1 MQQNEYRQLVERLN
15 HYSKL
20 YYTLDAPE
28 ISDFEYDSLMQQ
40 LKAAEA
46 EHPDW
51 VTADSP
57 TQRVGDAIFTTFE
70 KVTHTVQM
78 GSLQDVFSEE
88 ELWAFHERCLPYDPA
103 PAYTVEPKIDGLSVS
118 LEYRDGLF
126 VRGSTR
132 GNGLIGED
140 VTLNLLTIADIPK
153 KLTRPLPYLEVRGE
167 VYMPLSVFQ
176 ELVTRQLENEEEPFK
191 NPRNAAAGGLRQKDP
206 KVTAERKLSIF
217 VFNVQQIEG
226 ETLTTHDGSLDLLRE
241 LGFKVIP
248 SYPVFTDFQ
257 QVVEEIR
264 SIDARR
270 GENDFDIDG
279 AVVKINDLA
288 LREQI
293 GSTVKFPR
301 WAVAFKYPPEEKE
314 TVLRD
319 IEIQVGRTGAL
330 TPTAVFDSVTLA
342 GTSVSRATLHNQ
354 DFITEKGICIGDTL
368 LVRKAGEIIPEVLKV
383 VRHGENPVPYQ
394 IPETCPVCGSK
405 TVRDPDEAV
414 IRCINPACP
423 ATRKRSIVHFA
434 SRNAMD
440 IEGLGPA
447 MVDLLVDN
455 GLVDNCA
462 GLYRLTAEQLL
473 PFEGIQQKSA
483 DNLIQAIEGS
493 KDRGLARLL
502 FGLGIRNVGEK
513 AAQLIA
519 RHFGTADA
527 LMELTVDDLWTK
539 KGGSVIPG
547 VGQVIAESLVESF
560 SQPEFCQQIEQLR
573 KSGVKLTEEKE
584 ETGSSL
590 AGKTFVITGTLP
602 TMSRKEAQMLIEQN
616 GGKVTASVS
625 KKTSFLLAGEDA
637 GSKLVKAQT
646 LGIPVVSEAE
656 LMQMIGPETDRKPI
670 DRKDCNHGT

>member
-57 TQRVGDAIFTTFE
+57 TQRVGDAIYTTFE
-70 KVTHTVQM
+70 KVAHTVQM

-176 ELVTRQLENEEEPFK
+176 ELVTHQLENEEEPFK

-493 KDRGLARLL
+493 KGRGLARLL

-560 SQPEFCQQIEQLR
+560 SQPEFRSQIEQLR

-584 ETGSSL
+584 ETGVSL

-602 TMSRKEAQMLIEQN
+602 TMSRKEAQTLIEQN

-656 LMQMIGPETDRKPI
+656 LMQMIGPETDR
-670 DRKDCNHGT
+670 

>member
-51 VTADSP
+51 VTVDSP

-217 VFNVQQIEG
+217 IFNVQQIEG
-226 ETLTTHDGSLDLLRE
+226 ETITTHAGSLDLLKK

-257 QVVEEIR
+257 QVVEEIH

-354 DFITEKGICIGDTL
+354 DFITDKGICIGDTL

-394 IPETCPVCGSK
+394 IPETCPVCGSR

-473 PFEGIQQKSA
+473 PFEGVQQKSA

-493 KDRGLARLL
+493 KGRGLARLL

-527 LMELTVDDLWTK
+527 LMDLTVDDLWTK

-560 SQPEFCQQIEQLR
+560 SQPEFRSQIEQLR
-573 KSGVKLTEEKE
+573 ESGVKLTEEKE

-602 TMSRKEAQMLIEQN
+602 TMSRKEAQTLIEQN

-656 LMQMIGPETDRKPI
+656 LMQMIGPEMDR
-670 DRKDCNHGT
+670 

>member
-57 TQRVGDAIFTTFE
+57 TQRVGDAIYTTFE
-70 KVTHTVQM
+70 KVAHTVQM

-176 ELVTRQLENEEEPFK
+176 ELVTHQLENEEEPFK

-354 DFITEKGICIGDTL
+354 DFITDKGICIGDTL

-394 IPETCPVCGSK
+394 IPETCPVCGSR

-493 KDRGLARLL
+493 KGRGLARLL

-519 RHFGTADA
+519 RHFGTVDA
-527 LMELTVDDLWTK
+527 LMDLTVDDLWTK

-560 SQPEFCQQIEQLR
+560 SQPEFRQQIEQLR

-602 TMSRKEAQMLIEQN
+602 TMSRKEAQTLIEQN

-656 LMQMIGPETDRKPI
+656 LMQMIGPETDR
-670 DRKDCNHGT
+670 

>member
-28 ISDFEYDSLMQQ
+28 ISDFEYDGLMQQ

-46 EHPDW
+46 EHPEW

-57 TQRVGDAIFTTFE
+57 TQRIGDAIYTTFE

-88 ELWAFHERCLPYDPA
+88 ELWAFHERCLAFTPV

-118 LEYRDGLF
+118 LEYRDGLL

-140 VTLNLLTIADIPK
+140 VTLNLLTITDIPK

-167 VYMPLSVFQ
+167 VYMPLSVFK
-176 ELVTRQLENEEEPFK
+176 ELVTQQLENEEEPFK

-226 ETLTTHDGSLDLLRE
+226 ETISTHAGSLDLLKE

-248 SYPVFTDFQ
+248 SYPVYTDFQ
-257 QVVEEIR
+257 KVVDEIR
-264 SIDARR
+264 SINARR

-279 AVVKINDLA
+279 AVVKINDLS

-330 TPTAVFDSVTLA
+330 TPTAVFDSITLA

-394 IPETCPVCGSK
+394 IPDTCPVCGSK

-455 GLVDNCA
+455 GLVQNCA
-462 GLYRLTAEQLL
+462 DLYELKPEQLTG
-473 PFEGIQQKSA
+473 FEGVGELSA
-483 DNLIQAIEGS
+483 GNLIQAIAES
-493 KDRGLARLL
+493 KNRGLARLL

-519 RHFGTADA
+519 RHYGSADA

-539 KGGSVIPG
+539 KGGSVIAG

-560 SQPEFCQQIEQLR
+560 SQPEFRAQIEQLR
-573 KSGVKLTEEKE
+573 KNGVKLTEEKA
-584 ETGSSL
+584 ETGDRL
-590 AGKTFVITGTLP
+590 TGKTFVITGTLP
-602 TMSRKEAQMLIEQN
+602 SMSRKEAQTLIEQN

-637 GSKLVKAQT
+637 GSKLQKAQD
-646 LGIPVVSEAE
+646 LGIPVMSEAE
-656 LMQMIGPETDRKPI
+656 LMQMIGSETDR
-670 DRKDCNHGT
+670 

>member
-57 TQRVGDAIFTTFE
+57 TQRVGDAIYTTFE

-176 ELVTRQLENEEEPFK
+176 ELVTHQLENEEEPFK

-394 IPETCPVCGSK
+394 IPETCPVCGSR

-473 PFEGIQQKSA
+473 PFEGVQQKSA

-519 RHFGTADA
+519 RHFGTVDA

-560 SQPEFCQQIEQLR
+560 SQPEFRSQIEQLR

-584 ETGSSL
+584 ETGVSL

-602 TMSRKEAQMLIEQN
+602 TMSRKEAQTLIEQN

-656 LMQMIGPETDRKPI
+656 LMQMIGPETDR
-670 DRKDCNHGT
+670 

>member
-57 TQRVGDAIFTTFE
+57 TQRVGDAIYTTFE

-88 ELWAFHERCLPYDPA
+88 ELWAFHERCLPFDPA

-118 LEYRDGLF
+118 LEYRNGLF

-132 GNGLIGED
+132 GNGLVGED

-167 VYMPLSVFQ
+167 VYMPLSVFK

-226 ETLTTHDGSLDLLRE
+226 ETITTHAGSLDLLKE

-257 QVVEEIR
+257 KVIEEIR

-279 AVVKINDLA
+279 AVVKINDLS

-383 VRHGENPVPYQ
+383 VRHGENPVPYR

-473 PFEGIQQKSA
+473 PFEGVQQKSA
-483 DNLIQAIEGS
+483 DNLIQAIENS
-493 KDRGLARLL
+493 KGRGLARLL

-519 RHFGTADA
+519 RHFGTVDA
-527 LMELTVDDLWTK
+527 LMALTVDDLWTK

-547 VGQVIAESLVESF
+547 IGQVIAESLVESF
-560 SQPEFCQQIEQLR
+560 AQPEFRKQIEQLR
-573 KSGVKLTEEKE
+573 ESGVKLTEEKE
-584 ETGSSL
+584 ETGTSL

-602 TMSRKEAQMLIEQN
+602 NMSRKDAQTLIEQN

-637 GSKLVKAQT
+637 GSKLVKAQS

-656 LMQMIGPETDRKPI
+656 LMQMIGPETGR
-670 DRKDCNHGT
+670 

>member
-57 TQRVGDAIFTTFE
+57 TQRVGDAIYTTFE

-88 ELWAFHERCLPYDPA
+88 ELWAFHERCLPFDPV

-118 LEYRDGLF
+118 LEYRNGLF

-132 GNGLIGED
+132 GNGLVGED

-167 VYMPLSVFQ
+167 VYMPLSVFK

-226 ETLTTHDGSLDLLRE
+226 ETITTHAGSLDLLKE

-257 QVVEEIR
+257 QVIEEIR

-279 AVVKINDLA
+279 AVVKINDLS
-288 LREQI
+288 LRAQI

-383 VRHGENPVPYQ
+383 VRHGENPVPYR

-473 PFEGIQQKSA
+473 PFEGVQQKSA
-483 DNLIQAIEGS
+483 DNLIQAIENS
-493 KDRGLARLL
+493 KGRGLARLL

-527 LMELTVDDLWTK
+527 LMALTVDDLWTK

-547 VGQVIAESLVESF
+547 IGQVIAESLVESF
-560 SQPEFCQQIEQLR
+560 AQPEFRKQIEQLR
-573 KSGVKLTEEKE
+573 ESGVKLTEEKE
-584 ETGSSL
+584 ETGTSL

-602 TMSRKEAQMLIEQN
+602 NMSRKDAQMLIEQN
-616 GGKVTASVS
+616 GGKVTACG
-625 KKTSFLLAGEDA
+625 L
-637 GSKLVKAQT
+637 
-646 LGIPVVSEAE
+646 
-656 LMQMIGPETDRKPI
+656 
-670 DRKDCNHGT
+670 

>member
-57 TQRVGDAIFTTFE
+57 TQRVGDAIYTTFE
-70 KVTHTVQM
+70 KVAHTVQM

-176 ELVTRQLENEEEPFK
+176 ELVTHQLENEEEPFK

-394 IPETCPVCGSK
+394 IPETCPVCGSR

-473 PFEGIQQKSA
+473 PFEGVQQKSA

-493 KDRGLARLL
+493 KGRGLARLL

-519 RHFGTADA
+519 RHFGTVDA
-527 LMELTVDDLWTK
+527 LMDLTVDDLWTK

-547 VGQVIAESLVESF
+547 IGQVIAESLVESF
-560 SQPEFCQQIEQLR
+560 SQPEFRRQIEQLR

-602 TMSRKEAQMLIEQN
+602 TMSRKEAQTLIEQN

-656 LMQMIGPETDRKPI
+656 LMQMIGPETDR
-670 DRKDCNHGT
+670 

>member
-57 TQRVGDAIFTTFE
+57 TQRVGDAIYTTFE

-88 ELWAFHERCLPYDPA
+88 ELWAFHERCLLYDPA

-176 ELVTRQLENEEEPFK
+176 ELVTHQLENEEEPFK

-226 ETLTTHDGSLDLLRE
+226 ETLTTHAGSLDLLKK

-493 KDRGLARLL
+493 KGRGLARLL

-527 LMELTVDDLWTK
+527 LMDLTVDDLWTK

-560 SQPEFCQQIEQLR
+560 SQPEFRQQIEQLR

-584 ETGSSL
+584 ETGVSL

-602 TMSRKEAQMLIEQN
+602 TMSRKEAQTLIEQN

-656 LMQMIGPETDRKPI
+656 LMQMIGPETDR
-670 DRKDCNHGT
+670 

>member
-40 LKAAEA
+40 LKAVEA

-57 TQRVGDAIFTTFE
+57 TQRVGDAIYTTFE
-70 KVTHTVQM
+70 KVAHTVQM

-153 KLTRPLPYLEVRGE
+153 KLTRPLPYLEARGE

-176 ELVTRQLENEEEPFK
+176 ELVTHQLENEEEPFK

-257 QVVEEIR
+257 QVVEEIH

-383 VRHGENPVPYQ
+383 VRHGENPIPYQ
-394 IPETCPVCGSK
+394 IPETCPVCGSR

-493 KDRGLARLL
+493 KGRGLARLL

-560 SQPEFCQQIEQLR
+560 SQPEFRQQIEQLR
-573 KSGVKLTEEKE
+573 ESGVKLTEEKE
-584 ETGSSL
+584 ETGVSL

-656 LMQMIGPETDRKPI
+656 LMQMIGPETDR
-670 DRKDCNHGT
+670 

>member
-57 TQRVGDAIFTTFE
+57 TQRVGDAIYTTFE

-176 ELVTRQLENEEEPFK
+176 ELVTHQLENEEEPFK

-354 DFITEKGICIGDTL
+354 DFITDKGICIGDTL

-473 PFEGIQQKSA
+473 PFEGVQQKSA

-493 KDRGLARLL
+493 KGRGLARLL

-519 RHFGTADA
+519 RHFGTVDA
-527 LMELTVDDLWTK
+527 LMDLTVDDLWTK

-560 SQPEFCQQIEQLR
+560 SQPEFRQQIEQLR
-573 KSGVKLTEEKE
+573 ESGVKLTEEKE
-584 ETGSSL
+584 EAGSSL

-602 TMSRKEAQMLIEQN
+602 TMSRKEAQTLIEQN

-656 LMQMIGPETDRKPI
+656 LMQMIGPETDR
-670 DRKDCNHGT
+670 

>member
-57 TQRVGDAIFTTFE
+57 TQRIGDAIYTTFE
-70 KVTHTVQM
+70 KVAHTVQM

-226 ETLTTHDGSLDLLRE
+226 ETLTTHAGSLDLLKK

-270 GENDFDIDG
+270 EENDFDIDG

-394 IPETCPVCGSK
+394 IPETCPVCGSR

-434 SRNAMD
+434 SRDAMD

-473 PFEGIQQKSA
+473 PFEGVQQKSA

-493 KDRGLARLL
+493 KGRGLARLL

-527 LMELTVDDLWTK
+527 LMDLTVDDLWTK

-547 VGQVIAESLVESF
+547 AGQVIAESLVESF
-560 SQPEFCQQIEQLR
+560 SQPEFRSQIEQLR
-573 KSGVKLTEEKE
+573 ESGVKLTEEKE
-584 ETGSSL
+584 ETGVSL

-602 TMSRKEAQMLIEQN
+602 TMSRKEAQTLIEQN

-656 LMQMIGPETDRKPI
+656 LMQMIGPETDR
-670 DRKDCNHGT
+670 

>member
-57 TQRVGDAIFTTFE
+57 TQRIGDAIYTTFE
-70 KVTHTVQM
+70 KVAHTVQM

-176 ELVTRQLENEEEPFK
+176 ELVTHQLENEEEPFK

-226 ETLTTHDGSLDLLRE
+226 ETITTHAGSLDLLRE

-270 GENDFDIDG
+270 GENVFDIDG

-354 DFITEKGICIGDTL
+354 DFITEKEICIGDTL

-493 KDRGLARLL
+493 KGRGLARLL

-560 SQPEFCQQIEQLR
+560 SQPEFRSQIEQLR

-584 ETGSSL
+584 ETGVSL

-602 TMSRKEAQMLIEQN
+602 TMSRKEAQTLIEQN

-656 LMQMIGPETDRKPI
+656 LMQMIGPETDR
-670 DRKDCNHGT
+670 

>member
-46 EHPDW
+46 EHPEW

-57 TQRVGDAIFTTFE
+57 TQRVGDAIYTTFE

-226 ETLTTHDGSLDLLRE
+226 ETLTTHAGSLDLLRE

-354 DFITEKGICIGDTL
+354 DFITEKEICIGDTL

-394 IPETCPVCGSK
+394 IPETCPVCGSR

-473 PFEGIQQKSA
+473 PFEGVQQKSA

-560 SQPEFCQQIEQLR
+560 SQPEFRQQIEQLR

-602 TMSRKEAQMLIEQN
+602 TMSRKEAQTLIEQN

-656 LMQMIGPETDRKPI
+656 LMQMIGPETDR
-670 DRKDCNHGT
+670 

>member
-57 TQRVGDAIFTTFE
+57 TQRVGDAIYTTFE

-176 ELVTRQLENEEEPFK
+176 ELVTHQLENEEEPFK

-354 DFITEKGICIGDTL
+354 DFITEKEICIGDTL

-405 TVRDPDEAV
+405 TVRYPDEAV

-473 PFEGIQQKSA
+473 PFEGVQQKSA

-560 SQPEFCQQIEQLR
+560 SQPEFRQQIEQLR
-573 KSGVKLTEEKE
+573 ESGVKLTEEKE
-584 ETGSSL
+584 ETGVSL

-602 TMSRKEAQMLIEQN
+602 TMSRKEAQTLIEQN

-656 LMQMIGPETDRKPI
+656 LMQMIGPETDR
-670 DRKDCNHGT
+670 

>member
-1 MQQNEYRQLVERLN
+1 M
-15 HYSKL
+15 
-20 YYTLDAPE
+20 
-28 ISDFEYDSLMQQ
+28 
-40 LKAAEA
+40 
-46 EHPDW
+46 
-51 VTADSP
+51 
-57 TQRVGDAIFTTFE
+57 
-70 KVTHTVQM
+70 
-78 GSLQDVFSEE
+78 
-88 ELWAFHERCLPYDPA
+88 
-103 PAYTVEPKIDGLSVS
+103 
-118 LEYRDGLF
+118 
-126 VRGSTR
+126 
-132 GNGLIGED
+132 
-140 VTLNLLTIADIPK
+140 
-153 KLTRPLPYLEVRGE
+153 
-167 VYMPLSVFQ
+167 
-176 ELVTRQLENEEEPFK
+176 
-191 NPRNAAAGGLRQKDP
+191 
-206 KVTAERKLSIF
+206 
-217 VFNVQQIEG
+217 
-226 ETLTTHDGSLDLLRE
+226 
-241 LGFKVIP
+241 
-248 SYPVFTDFQ
+248 
-257 QVVEEIR
+257 
-264 SIDARR
+264 
-270 GENDFDIDG
+270 
-279 AVVKINDLA
+279 
-288 LREQI
+288 
-293 GSTVKFPR
+293 
-301 WAVAFKYPPEEKE
+301 
-314 TVLRD
+314 
-319 IEIQVGRTGAL
+319 
-330 TPTAVFDSVTLA
+330 
-342 GTSVSRATLHNQ
+342 
-354 DFITEKGICIGDTL
+354 
-368 LVRKAGEIIPEVLKV
+368 RKAGEIIPEVLKV

-394 IPETCPVCGSK
+394 IPETCPVCGSR

-473 PFEGIQQKSA
+473 PFEGVQQKSA

-560 SQPEFCQQIEQLR
+560 SQPEFRSQIEQLR

-602 TMSRKEAQMLIEQN
+602 TMSRKEAQTLIEQN

-656 LMQMIGPETDRKPI
+656 LMQMIGPETDR
-670 DRKDCNHGT
+670 

>member
-226 ETLTTHDGSLDLLRE
+226 ETITTHAGSLDLLKK

-257 QVVEEIR
+257 QVVEEIH

-354 DFITEKGICIGDTL
+354 DFITDKGICIGDTL

-383 VRHGENPVPYQ
+383 VRHGENPIPYQ
-394 IPETCPVCGSK
+394 IPETCPVCGSR

-473 PFEGIQQKSA
+473 PFEGVQQKSA

-493 KDRGLARLL
+493 KGRGLARLL

-519 RHFGTADA
+519 RHFGTVDA
-527 LMELTVDDLWTK
+527 LMDLTVDDLWTK

-560 SQPEFCQQIEQLR
+560 SQPEFRSQIEQLR

-602 TMSRKEAQMLIEQN
+602 TMSRKEAQTLIEQN

-656 LMQMIGPETDRKPI
+656 LMQMIGPETDR
-670 DRKDCNHGT
+670 

>member
-57 TQRVGDAIFTTFE
+57 TQRVGDAIYTTFE

-176 ELVTRQLENEEEPFK
+176 ELVTHQLENEEEPFK

-354 DFITEKGICIGDTL
+354 DFITDKGICIGDTL

-473 PFEGIQQKSA
+473 PFEGVQQKSA

-493 KDRGLARLL
+493 KGRGLARLL

-547 VGQVIAESLVESF
+547 IGQVIAESLVESF
-560 SQPEFCQQIEQLR
+560 SQPEFRQQIEQLR
-573 KSGVKLTEEKE
+573 ESGVKLTEEKE
-584 ETGSSL
+584 ETGVFL

-602 TMSRKEAQMLIEQN
+602 TMSRKEAQTLIEQN

-656 LMQMIGPETDRKPI
+656 LMQMIGPETDR
-670 DRKDCNHGT
+670 

>member
-226 ETLTTHDGSLDLLRE
+226 ETITTHAGSLDLLKK

-257 QVVEEIR
+257 QVVEEIH

-473 PFEGIQQKSA
+473 PFEGVQQKSA

-493 KDRGLARLL
+493 KGRGLARLL

-519 RHFGTADA
+519 RHFGTVDA
-527 LMELTVDDLWTK
+527 LMDLTVDDLWTK

-560 SQPEFCQQIEQLR
+560 AQPEFRSQIEQLR

-584 ETGSSL
+584 ETGVSL

-602 TMSRKEAQMLIEQN
+602 TMSRKEAQTLIEQN

-656 LMQMIGPETDRKPI
+656 LMQMIGPETDR
-670 DRKDCNHGT
+670 

>member
-57 TQRVGDAIFTTFE
+57 TQRVGDAIYTTFE

-226 ETLTTHDGSLDLLRE
+226 ETLTTHVGSLDLLKE

-473 PFEGIQQKSA
+473 PFEGVQQKSA

-493 KDRGLARLL
+493 KGRGLARLL

-527 LMELTVDDLWTK
+527 LMDLTVDDLWTK

-560 SQPEFCQQIEQLR
+560 SQPEFRSQIEQLR
-573 KSGVKLTEEKE
+573 ESGVKLTEEKE
-584 ETGSSL
+584 ETGVSL

-602 TMSRKEAQMLIEQN
+602 TMSRKEAQTLIEQN

-656 LMQMIGPETDRKPI
+656 LMQMIGPETDR
-670 DRKDCNHGT
+670 

>member
-57 TQRVGDAIFTTFE
+57 TQRVGDAIYTTFE
-70 KVTHTVQM
+70 KVAHTVQM

-176 ELVTRQLENEEEPFK
+176 ELVTHQLENEEEPFK

-226 ETLTTHDGSLDLLRE
+226 ETLTTHAGSLDLLRE

-257 QVVEEIR
+257 QVVEEIH

-270 GENDFDIDG
+270 EENDFDIDG

-414 IRCINPACP
+414 TRCINPACP

-527 LMELTVDDLWTK
+527 LMDLTVDDLWTK

-560 SQPEFCQQIEQLR
+560 SQPEFRQQIEQLR

-656 LMQMIGPETDRKPI
+656 LMQMIGPETDR
-670 DRKDCNHGT
+670 

>member
-15 HYSKL
+15 YYSKL

-57 TQRVGDAIFTTFE
+57 TQRVGDAIYTTFE

-88 ELWAFHERCLPYDPA
+88 ELWTFHERCLPYDPA

-176 ELVTRQLENEEEPFK
+176 ELVTHQLENEEEPFK

-383 VRHGENPVPYQ
+383 VRHGENPIPYQ
-394 IPETCPVCGSK
+394 IPETCPVCGSR

-473 PFEGIQQKSA
+473 PFEGVQQKSA

-560 SQPEFCQQIEQLR
+560 SQPEFRSQIEQLR
-573 KSGVKLTEEKE
+573 ESGVKLTEEKE

-602 TMSRKEAQMLIEQN
+602 TMSRKEAQTLIEQN

-656 LMQMIGPETDRKPI
+656 LMQMIGPETDR
-670 DRKDCNHGT
+670 

>member
-226 ETLTTHDGSLDLLRE
+226 ETLTTHAGSLDLLRE

-257 QVVEEIR
+257 QVVEEIH

-462 GLYRLTAEQLL
+462 GLFRLTAEQLL

-656 LMQMIGPETDRKPI
+656 LMQMIGPETDR
-670 DRKDCNHGT
+670 

>member
-57 TQRVGDAIFTTFE
+57 TQRVGDAIYTTFE
-70 KVTHTVQM
+70 KVAHTVQM

-176 ELVTRQLENEEEPFK
+176 ELVTHQLENEEEPFK

-226 ETLTTHDGSLDLLRE
+226 ETITTHAGSLDLLRE

-257 QVVEEIR
+257 QVVEEIH

-493 KDRGLARLL
+493 KGRGLARLL

-527 LMELTVDDLWTK
+527 LMDLTVDDLWTK

-560 SQPEFCQQIEQLR
+560 AQPEFRSQIVQLR

-584 ETGSSL
+584 ETGVSL

-602 TMSRKEAQMLIEQN
+602 TMSRKEAQTLIEQN

-656 LMQMIGPETDRKPI
+656 LMQMIGPETDR
-670 DRKDCNHGT
+670 

>member
-57 TQRVGDAIFTTFE
+57 TQRVGDAIYTTFE

-88 ELWAFHERCLPYDPA
+88 ELWAFHERCLPFDPV

-118 LEYRDGLF
+118 LEYRNGLF

-132 GNGLIGED
+132 GNGLVGED

-167 VYMPLSVFQ
+167 VYMPLSVFK

-226 ETLTTHDGSLDLLRE
+226 ETITTHAGSLDLLKE

-248 SYPVFTDFQ
+248 SYPVFADFQ
-257 QVVEEIR
+257 QVIEEIR

-279 AVVKINDLA
+279 AVVKINDLS

-383 VRHGENPVPYQ
+383 VRHGENPVPYR

-473 PFEGIQQKSA
+473 PFEGVQQKSA
-483 DNLIQAIEGS
+483 DNLIQAIENS
-493 KDRGLARLL
+493 KGRGLARLL

-519 RHFGTADA
+519 RHFGTVDA
-527 LMELTVDDLWTK
+527 LIVLTVDDLWTK

-547 VGQVIAESLVESF
+547 IGQVIAESLVESF
-560 SQPEFCQQIEQLR
+560 AQPEFRKQIEQLR
-573 KSGVKLTEEKE
+573 ESGVKLTEEKE
-584 ETGSSL
+584 ETGTSL

-602 TMSRKEAQMLIEQN
+602 NMSRKDAQTLIEQN

-637 GSKLVKAQT
+637 GSKLVKAQS

-656 LMQMIGPETDRKPI
+656 LMQMIGPETGR
-670 DRKDCNHGT
+670 

>member
-57 TQRVGDAIFTTFE
+57 TQRVGDAIYTTFE

-118 LEYRDGLF
+118 LEYRNGLF

-176 ELVTRQLENEEEPFK
+176 ELVTHQLENEEEPFK

-226 ETLTTHDGSLDLLRE
+226 ETITTHAGSLDLLRE

-257 QVVEEIR
+257 QVVEEIH

-354 DFITEKGICIGDTL
+354 DFITDKGICIGDTL

-473 PFEGIQQKSA
+473 PFEGVQQKSA

-527 LMELTVDDLWTK
+527 LMDLTVDDLWTK

-547 VGQVIAESLVESF
+547 IGQVIAESLVESF
-560 SQPEFCQQIEQLR
+560 SQPEFRRQIEQLR

-584 ETGSSL
+584 ETGVSL

-602 TMSRKEAQMLIEQN
+602 TMSRKEAQTLIEQN

-656 LMQMIGPETDRKPI
+656 LMQMIGPETDR
-670 DRKDCNHGT
+670 

>member
-57 TQRVGDAIFTTFE
+57 TQRVGDAIYTTFE
-70 KVTHTVQM
+70 KVAHTVQM

-176 ELVTRQLENEEEPFK
+176 ELVTHQLENEEEPFK

-226 ETLTTHDGSLDLLRE
+226 ETLTTHAGSLDLLRE

-257 QVVEEIR
+257 QVVEEIH

-270 GENDFDIDG
+270 EENDFDIDG

-354 DFITEKGICIGDTL
+354 DFITEKEICIGDTL

-493 KDRGLARLL
+493 KGRGLARLL

-560 SQPEFCQQIEQLR
+560 TQPEFRSQIEQLR
-573 KSGVKLTEEKE
+573 ESGVKLTEEKE
-584 ETGSSL
+584 EAGSSL

-602 TMSRKEAQMLIEQN
+602 TMSRKEAQTLIEQN

-656 LMQMIGPETDRKPI
+656 LMQMIGPETDR
-670 DRKDCNHGT
+670 

>member
-57 TQRVGDAIFTTFE
+57 TQRVGDAIYTTFE
-70 KVTHTVQM
+70 KVAHTVQM

-176 ELVTRQLENEEEPFK
+176 ELVTHQLENEEEPFK

-279 AVVKINDLA
+279 AVVKINDLS

-473 PFEGIQQKSA
+473 PFEGVQQKSA

-493 KDRGLARLL
+493 KGCGLARLL

-519 RHFGTADA
+519 RHFGTVDA
-527 LMELTVDDLWTK
+527 LMDLTVDDLWTK

-547 VGQVIAESLVESF
+547 IGQVIAESLVESF
-560 SQPEFCQQIEQLR
+560 AQPEFRSQIEQLR
-573 KSGVKLTEEKE
+573 ESGVKLTEEKE

-602 TMSRKEAQMLIEQN
+602 NMSRKEAQTLIEQN

-656 LMQMIGPETDRKPI
+656 LMQMIGPETDR
-670 DRKDCNHGT
+670 

>member
-57 TQRVGDAIFTTFE
+57 TQRIGDAIYTTFE
-70 KVTHTVQM
+70 KVAHTVQM

-394 IPETCPVCGSK
+394 IPETCPVCGSR

-519 RHFGTADA
+519 RHFGTVDA
-527 LMELTVDDLWTK
+527 LMDLTVDDLWTK

-547 VGQVIAESLVESF
+547 IGQVIAESLVESF
-560 SQPEFCQQIEQLR
+560 SQPEFRRQIEQLR

-602 TMSRKEAQMLIEQN
+602 TMSRKEAQTLIEQN

-656 LMQMIGPETDRKPI
+656 LMQMIGPETDR
-670 DRKDCNHGT
+670 

>member
-15 HYSKL
+15 YYSKL

-57 TQRVGDAIFTTFE
+57 TQRVGDAIYTTFE

-176 ELVTRQLENEEEPFK
+176 ELVTHQLENEEEPFK

-226 ETLTTHDGSLDLLRE
+226 ETLTTHAGSLDLLKE

-354 DFITEKGICIGDTL
+354 DFITDKGICIGDTL

-462 GLYRLTAEQLL
+462 GLYKLTAEQLL
-473 PFEGIQQKSA
+473 PFDGIQQKSA

-493 KDRGLARLL
+493 KGRGLARLL

-519 RHFGTADA
+519 RDFGTADA
-527 LMELTVDDLWTK
+527 LMDLTVDDLWTK

-560 SQPEFCQQIEQLR
+560 AQPEFRSQIEQLR

-584 ETGSSL
+584 ETGVSL

-602 TMSRKEAQMLIEQN
+602 TMSRKEAQTLIEQN

-656 LMQMIGPETDRKPI
+656 LMQMIGPETDR
-670 DRKDCNHGT
+670 

>member
-57 TQRVGDAIFTTFE
+57 TQRVGDAIYTTFE

-176 ELVTRQLENEEEPFK
+176 ELVTHQLENEEEPFK

-354 DFITEKGICIGDTL
+354 DFITDKGICIGDTL

-462 GLYRLTAEQLL
+462 GLYKLTAEQLL

-493 KDRGLARLL
+493 KGRGLARLL

-527 LMELTVDDLWTK
+527 LMDLTVDDLWTK

-560 SQPEFCQQIEQLR
+560 AQPEFRSQIEQLR

-584 ETGSSL
+584 ETGVSL

-602 TMSRKEAQMLIEQN
+602 TMSRKEAQTLIEQN

-656 LMQMIGPETDRKPI
+656 LMQMIGPETDR
-670 DRKDCNHGT
+670 

>member
-57 TQRVGDAIFTTFE
+57 TQRVGDAIYTTFE
-70 KVTHTVQM
+70 KVAHTVQM

-176 ELVTRQLENEEEPFK
+176 ELVTHQLENEEEPFK

-226 ETLTTHDGSLDLLRE
+226 ETLTTHAGSLDLLRE

-354 DFITEKGICIGDTL
+354 DFITEKEICIGDTL

-394 IPETCPVCGSK
+394 IPETCPVCGSR

-473 PFEGIQQKSA
+473 PFEGVQQKSA

-560 SQPEFCQQIEQLR
+560 SQPEFRQQIEQLR

-602 TMSRKEAQMLIEQN
+602 TMSRKEAQTLIEQN

-656 LMQMIGPETDRKPI
+656 LMQMIGPETDR
-670 DRKDCNHGT
+670 

>member
-57 TQRVGDAIFTTFE
+57 TQRVGDAIYTTFE
-70 KVTHTVQM
+70 KVAHTVQM

-226 ETLTTHDGSLDLLRE
+226 ETLTTHAGSLDLLRE

-270 GENDFDIDG
+270 EENDFDIDG

-354 DFITEKGICIGDTL
+354 DFITEKEICIGDTL
-368 LVRKAGEIIPEVLKV
+368 LVRKAGESIPEVLKV

-462 GLYRLTAEQLL
+462 GLYKLTAEQLL

-493 KDRGLARLL
+493 KGRGLARLL

-527 LMELTVDDLWTK
+527 LMDLTVDDLWTK

-560 SQPEFCQQIEQLR
+560 SQPEFRSQIEQLR
-573 KSGVKLTEEKE
+573 ESGVKLTEEKE
-584 ETGSSL
+584 ETGVSL

-656 LMQMIGPETDRKPI
+656 LMQMIGPETDR
-670 DRKDCNHGT
+670 

>member
-1 MQQNEYRQLVERLN
+1 
-15 HYSKL
+15 
-20 YYTLDAPE
+20 
-28 ISDFEYDSLMQQ
+28 
-40 LKAAEA
+40 
-46 EHPDW
+46 
-51 VTADSP
+51 
-57 TQRVGDAIFTTFE
+57 
-70 KVTHTVQM
+70 
-78 GSLQDVFSEE
+78 
-88 ELWAFHERCLPYDPA
+88 
-103 PAYTVEPKIDGLSVS
+103 
-118 LEYRDGLF
+118 
-126 VRGSTR
+126 
-132 GNGLIGED
+132 
-140 VTLNLLTIADIPK
+140 
-153 KLTRPLPYLEVRGE
+153 
-167 VYMPLSVFQ
+167 
-176 ELVTRQLENEEEPFK
+176 
-191 NPRNAAAGGLRQKDP
+191 
-206 KVTAERKLSIF
+206 
-217 VFNVQQIEG
+217 
-226 ETLTTHDGSLDLLRE
+226 
-241 LGFKVIP
+241 
-248 SYPVFTDFQ
+248 
-257 QVVEEIR
+257 
-264 SIDARR
+264 IDARR

-383 VRHGENPVPYQ
+383 VRHGENPIPYQ

-414 IRCINPACP
+414 TRCINPACP

-493 KDRGLARLL
+493 KGRGLARLL

-560 SQPEFCQQIEQLR
+560 SQPEFRSQIEQLR
-573 KSGVKLTEEKE
+573 ESGVKLTEEKE
-584 ETGSSL
+584 ETGVSL

-602 TMSRKEAQMLIEQN
+602 TMSRKEAQTLIEQN

-656 LMQMIGPETDRKPI
+656 LMQMIGPETDR
-670 DRKDCNHGT
+670 

>member
-15 HYSKL
+15 YYSKL

-57 TQRVGDAIFTTFE
+57 TQRVGDAIYTTFE

-78 GSLQDVFSEE
+78 GSLQDVFSED

-226 ETLTTHDGSLDLLRE
+226 ETITTHAGSLDLLKK

-330 TPTAVFDSVTLA
+330 TPTAVFDSITLA

-656 LMQMIGPETDRKPI
+656 LMQMIGPETDR
-670 DRKDCNHGT
+670 

>member
-46 EHPDW
+46 EHPEW

-57 TQRVGDAIFTTFE
+57 TQRVGDAIYTTFE

-257 QVVEEIR
+257 QVVEEIH

-354 DFITEKGICIGDTL
+354 DFITEKEICIGDTL

-394 IPETCPVCGSK
+394 IPETCPVCGSR

-473 PFEGIQQKSA
+473 PFEGVQQKSA

-560 SQPEFCQQIEQLR
+560 SQPEFRQQIEQLR

-602 TMSRKEAQMLIEQN
+602 TMSRKEAQTLIEQN

-656 LMQMIGPETDRKPI
+656 LMQMIGPETDR
-670 DRKDCNHGT
+670 

>member
-40 LKAAEA
+40 LKATEA

-57 TQRVGDAIFTTFE
+57 TQRVGDAIYTTFE
-70 KVTHTVQM
+70 KVAHTVQM
-78 GSLQDVFSEE
+78 GSLQDAFSEE

-176 ELVTRQLENEEEPFK
+176 ELVTHQLENEEEPFK

-226 ETLTTHDGSLDLLRE
+226 ETITTHAGSLDLLKK

-257 QVVEEIR
+257 QVVEEIH

-354 DFITEKGICIGDTL
+354 DFITDKGICIGDTL

-383 VRHGENPVPYQ
+383 VRHGENPIPYQ
-394 IPETCPVCGSK
+394 IPETCPVCGSR

-493 KDRGLARLL
+493 KGRGLARLL

-527 LMELTVDDLWTK
+527 LMDLTVDDLWTK

-560 SQPEFCQQIEQLR
+560 AQPEFRSQIEQLR

-584 ETGSSL
+584 ETGVSL

-602 TMSRKEAQMLIEQN
+602 TMSRKEAQTLIEQN

-656 LMQMIGPETDRKPI
+656 LMQMIGPETDR
-670 DRKDCNHGT
+670 

>member
-57 TQRVGDAIFTTFE
+57 TQRVGDAIYTTFE
-70 KVTHTVQM
+70 KITHTVQM

-176 ELVTRQLENEEEPFK
+176 ELVTHQLENEEEPFK

-226 ETLTTHDGSLDLLRE
+226 ETLTTHAGSLDLLKE

-354 DFITEKGICIGDTL
+354 DFITDKGICIGDTL

-473 PFEGIQQKSA
+473 PFEGVQQKSA

-493 KDRGLARLL
+493 KGRGLARLL

-527 LMELTVDDLWTK
+527 LMDLTVDDLWTK

-560 SQPEFCQQIEQLR
+560 AQPEFRSQIEQLR

-584 ETGSSL
+584 ETGVSL

-602 TMSRKEAQMLIEQN
+602 TMSRKEAQTLIEQN

-656 LMQMIGPETDRKPI
+656 LMQMIGPETDR
-670 DRKDCNHGT
+670 

>member
-28 ISDFEYDSLMQQ
+28 ISDFEYDGLMQQ

-46 EHPDW
+46 EHPEW

-57 TQRVGDAIFTTFE
+57 TQRIGDAIYTTFE

-88 ELWAFHERCLPYDPA
+88 ELWAFHERCLAFTPV

-118 LEYRDGLF
+118 LEYRDGLL

-140 VTLNLLTIADIPK
+140 VTLNLLTITDIPK

-167 VYMPLSVFQ
+167 VYMPLSVFK
-176 ELVTRQLENEEEPFK
+176 ELVTQQLENEEEPFK

-226 ETLTTHDGSLDLLRE
+226 ETISTHAGSLDLLKE

-248 SYPVFTDFQ
+248 SYPVYTDFQ
-257 QVVEEIR
+257 KVVDEIR
-264 SIDARR
+264 SINARR

-279 AVVKINDLA
+279 AVVKINDLS

-330 TPTAVFDSVTLA
+330 TPTAVFDSITLA

-394 IPETCPVCGSK
+394 IPDTCPVCGSK

-455 GLVDNCA
+455 GLVQNCA
-462 GLYRLTAEQLL
+462 DLYELKPEQLTG
-473 PFEGIQQKSA
+473 FEGVGELSA
-483 DNLIQAIEGS
+483 GNLIQAIAES
-493 KDRGLARLL
+493 KNRGLARLL

-519 RHFGTADA
+519 RHYGSADA

-539 KGGSVIPG
+539 KGGSVIAG
-547 VGQVIAESLVESF
+547 IGQVIAESLVESF
-560 SQPEFCQQIEQLR
+560 SQPEFRAQIEQLR
-573 KSGVKLTEEKE
+573 KNGVKLTEEKA
-584 ETGSSL
+584 ETGDRL
-590 AGKTFVITGTLP
+590 TGKTFVITGTLP
-602 TMSRKEAQMLIEQN
+602 SMSRKEAQTLIEQN

-637 GSKLVKAQT
+637 GSKLQKAQD
-646 LGIPVVSEAE
+646 LGIPVMSEAE
-656 LMQMIGPETDRKPI
+656 LMQMIGSETDR
-670 DRKDCNHGT
+670 